1 MTGLRCVCLWLIGGV
16 ALSACDRPPTRIE
29 LELVA
34 DGEWTI
40 ADDADGRVLLR
51 QQRTHNRSA
60 RGRPAEPV
68 VAVLRD
74 SLESA
79 ELQTLTLP
87 AGASV
92 IEIVRATARADTFYF
107 AGSGVSP
114 FTRSPADAHLY
125 LFEHENGIWVFK
137 TPASLNKLTL
147 DDGLDSLR
155 SLQREGE
162 VILYWATAP
171 MWSGAGEFI
180 SFLTNRHGL
189 GGRSAQGIWVVQTRT
204 GIQKDLLSPANAS
217 LHTDGVFGEEF
228 VFSSSTEPGV
238 HGVHPGTSAT
248 RRYSD
253 GYLVGF
259 HPAGKAML
267 VNAGARHVLFRGEQ
281 RDTLPAPPR
290 GQIYTSHAH
299 FSPTGERLA
308 IFSTD
313 QQGAYVLHVFDASM
327 QRLSMPVP
335 GGPSYGPRWISE
347 ESLLLAATRPRESTR
362 TYRAQLR

>member
-1 MTGLRCVCLWLIGGV
+1 MHRLGMWLIAAV
-16 ALSACDRPPTRIE
+16 AVGACDRPPTRIE
-29 LELVA
+29 LELLA
-34 DGEWTI
+34 EGEWTI
-40 ADDADGRVLLR
+40 ADDAHGRVLLR
-51 QQRTHNRSA
+51 QQRTHNRPA

-68 VAVLRD
+68 VAMLRD

-79 ELQTLTLP
+79 ELQTLALP

-92 IEIVRATARADTFYF
+92 IEIVRAIAGADTFYF

-114 FTRSPADAHLY
+114 FTRSPADPRLY
-125 LFEHENGIWVFK
+125 LFEYENGIWVFNAP
-137 TPASLNKLTL
+137 TGLNKLTL

-171 MWSGAGEFI
+171 MWSGDGEFI

-189 GGRSAQGIWVVQTRT
+189 RAPSAQGIWVVQART
-204 GIQKDLLSPANAS
+204 GTQKELLIPPNAS

-228 VFSSSTEPGV
+228 VFSSNTEPGV
-238 HGVHPGTSAT
+238 HGVHPRTSAT
-248 RRYSD
+248 RKYSD

-267 VNAGARHVLFRGEQ
+267 VNAGERHVLFRGEQ
-281 RDTLPAPPR
+281 RDTLPVPPR

-299 FSPTGERLA
+299 FSPAGERLA

-313 QQGAYVLHVFDASM
+313 QQGAYELHVFDASM
-327 QRLSMPVP
+327 QRLSIAVP

-347 ESLLLAATRPRESTR
+347 DNLLLAATRPRESTR
-362 TYRAQLR
+362 TYRAHLR